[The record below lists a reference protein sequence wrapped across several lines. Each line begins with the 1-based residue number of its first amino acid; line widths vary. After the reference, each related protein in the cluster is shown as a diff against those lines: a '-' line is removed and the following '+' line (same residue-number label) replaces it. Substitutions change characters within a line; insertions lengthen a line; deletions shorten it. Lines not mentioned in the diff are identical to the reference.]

1 MSGSKILVGLEEAL
15 QYAGGDSSKA
25 RVRVVKVPDQVDVK
39 AIRDNL
45 NMSQRQFAAAFGFP
59 LATVQN
65 WEQGRRR
72 PEGSARMLLRIIEE
86 APETAEK
93 VLKTG

>member
-1 MSGSKILVGLEEAL
+1 MSGRKILVGLNEAL
-15 QYAGGDSSKA
+15 EYAGGDCSKA

-59 LATVQN
+59 LSTVQN
-65 WEQGRRR
+65 WEQGRRK

-93 VLKTG
+93 VLKAG

>member
-1 MSGSKILVGLEEAL
+1 MSGSKILNGLNEAL
-15 QYAGGDSSKA
+15 EYADGDHSKA
-25 RVRVVKVPDQVDVK
+25 RVRVVKVPDHVDVK
-39 AIRDNL
+39 AIRSGL
-45 NMSQRQFAAAFGFP
+45 KMSQRQFAAAFGFP
-59 LATVQN
+59 LDTVQN
-65 WEQGRRR
+65 WEQGRRK

>member
-1 MSGSKILVGLEEAL
+1 MSGLKILDGLREAIE
-15 QYAGGDSSKA
+15 YADGDVTKA
-25 RVRVVKVPDQVDVK
+25 RVRVVRVPDHVDVR
-39 AIRDNL
+39 AIRGSL
-45 NMSQRQFAAAFGFP
+45 RMSQKEFAAAFGFP

-65 WEQGRRR
+65 WEQGRRK

-93 VLKTG
+93 VLQTG